1 MINAIKE
8 KDIPRIGVVKLLN
21 PDKYINDS
29 SIEDF
34 LKLKTE
40 IYNTKYSKN
49 GNYSFHLITMI
60 DKDLCKYLEYE
71 NNIYFHTISL
81 FCS

>member
-40 IYNTKYSKN
+40 IYNTK
-49 GNYSFHLITMI
+49 
-60 DKDLCKYLEYE
+60 
-71 NNIYFHTISL
+71 NIPKMVIIVSI
-81 FCS
+81 